1 MDFNEYRKHG
11 ECIFQLIPFN
21 SHFKHLTYEYLMC
34 TIQNSELPFY
44 LREFHFMVSNK
55 SAEIYTF

>member
-21 SHFKHLTYEYLMC
+21 SHFEHLTYEYFMR

-44 LREFHFMVSNK
+44 LREFHFIGVK
-55 SAEIYTF
+55 